1 MSDSPRPHGLHNPW
15 NSPGQNAGVGS
26 LSLLQGI
33 FLTQGS
39 NPGLPCCRWIL
50 HQLSHQG
57 SPRILEWVPYPFSSL
72 SSQPRNQTQVS
83 HIAEMVFI
91 SALWPGRGFPDSSV
105 VKNLPATWE
114 TWVRSLGWGDPLE
127 EGMAIHSSILA
138 WRNPRGQ
145 RSLAGYSP
153 WGLKESETTERL
165 STKPSLKNI

>member
-1 MSDSPRPHGLHNPW
+1 MFLGFPGGSDGKESACSTGDPGLIPVSVT
-15 NSPGQNAGVGS
+15 SPGEGLGYPLQCSWAS
-26 LSLLQGI
+26 LVAQ
-33 FLTQGS
+33 
-39 NPGLPCCRWIL
+39 
-50 HQLSHQG
+50 
-57 SPRILEWVPYPFSSL
+57 
-72 SSQPRNQTQVS
+72 
-83 HIAEMVFI
+83 M
-91 SALWPGRGFPDSSV
+91 